1 MNKTKIFMESIG
13 QLGLTKSQFNAVKSL
28 YEAINDFTEVE
39 PSVYEPL
46 LAKYGID
53 KMIDLLKEH
62 QYEVHDISVYK
73 ENAYERYRHVNDLT
87 IYKEKA
93 DERYTLYNVFIQ
105 VMERVENSYTGRVI
119 ELRITLF
126 PNFYNDQFDG
136 RIFFIDWDTYYVCQ
150 DGTTSE
156 KSCKYKT
163 GDDMY
168 MALEN
173 FLTQGTKQKQ
183 AALAEWGDRQLSN
196 DIRNMFND

>member
-1 MNKTKIFMESIG
+1 MDKTKIFMESIG

-28 YEAINDFTEVE
+28 YEAINDDTGLD

-62 QYEVHDISVYK
+62 QYEVHYISVSKDKDKGYG
-73 ENAYERYRHVNDLT
+73 H
-87 IYKEKA
+87 
-93 DERYTLYNVFIQ
+93 YTLYNVFIQ
-105 VMERVENSYTGRVI
+105 VQERDEKNYTGRVI

-126 PNFYNDQFDG
+126 PYCYNDQFDG
-136 RIFFIDWDTYYVCQ
+136 RIFFIDWDTQYVCQ
-150 DGTTSE
+150 DGTTSD

-173 FLTQGTKQKQ
+173 FLTQDTKQNQ

>member
-1 MNKTKIFMESIG
+1 MESIG
-13 QLGLTKSQFNAVKSL
+13 QLGLTRAQFDAVRSL
-28 YEAINDFTEVE
+28 CEAINDDTGLD

-62 QYEVHDISVYK
+62 QFEVHDISVSK
-73 ENAYERYRHVNDLT
+73 D
-87 IYKEKA
+87 KA
-93 DERYTLYNVFIQ
+93 HEYYTLYNVFIQ
-105 VMERVENSYTGRVI
+105 VQERGEKDYTGRVI

-126 PNFYNDQFDG
+126 PDCYNDPFDG
-136 RIFFIDWDTYYVCQ
+136 RIFFIDWDAYYVCQ

-156 KSCKYKT
+156 KYCKYKN

-173 FLTQGTKQKQ
+173 FFTQDAKREPAETEPWTEEQKQ
-183 AALAEWGDRQLSN
+183 AALRDWGDLQLSN

>member
-1 MNKTKIFMESIG
+1 MTRA
-13 QLGLTKSQFNAVKSL
+13 QFDAVRSL
-28 YEAINDFTEVE
+28 YEAINDDTGVD

-62 QYEVHDISVYK
+62 QFEVHDISVYK
-73 ENAYERYRHVNDLT
+73 EKDHGYGH
-87 IYKEKA
+87 
-93 DERYTLYNVFIQ
+93 YTLYHVFIQ
-105 VMERVENSYTGRVI
+105 VKERGEKNYTGRDI

-126 PNFYNDQFDG
+126 PTCYNNPFDG
-136 RIFFIDWDTYYVCQ
+136 RIFLVDWETYYVCQ

-156 KSCKYKT
+156 KSCNYKT

-173 FLTQGTKQKQ
+173 FFTQDAKREPAETEPWTEEQKQ
-183 AALAEWGDRQLSN
+183 AALRYWGDLQLSN

>member
-1 MNKTKIFMESIG
+1 MDKAKIFMESIG

-28 YEAINDFTEVE
+28 YEAINDDTGVD

-46 LAKYGID
+46 FAKYGID

-62 QYEVHDISVYK
+62 QFEVHDISVSK
-73 ENAYERYRHVNDLT
+73 D
-87 IYKEKA
+87 KA
-93 DERYTLYNVFIQ
+93 HGDYTLYNVFIQ
-105 VMERVENSYTGRVI
+105 VQERGEKDFTGRVI

-126 PNFYNDQFDG
+126 PLCYNDPFDG

-156 KSCKYKT
+156 KYCKYKT

>member
-1 MNKTKIFMESIG
+1 MDKTKLFMESIG
-13 QLGLTKSQFNAVKSL
+13 QLGLTRAQFDAVKSL
-28 YEAINDFTEVE
+28 YEAINDDTGVD

-62 QYEVHDISVYK
+62 QFEVHDISVYK
-73 ENAYERYRHVNDLT
+73 EKHKGYGD
-87 IYKEKA
+87 
-93 DERYTLYNVFIQ
+93 YTLYNVFIQ
-105 VMERVENSYTGRVI
+105 VQERGEKDYTGRVI

-126 PNFYNDQFDG
+126 PACYNDQFEG

-156 KSCKYKT
+156 KYCKYKN
-163 GDDMY
+163 GNDMY

-173 FLTQGTKQKQ
+173 FFTQDAKREPADTEPWTEEQKQ
-183 AALAEWGDRQLSN
+183 AALRDWGDLQLSN